1 MLLKVVKF
9 SLFMFDYDGD
19 ATTSAGM
26 SNEMKTFYSKQL
38 LKDAEPELVHE
49 QFCEKYPI
57 PQGNGKTIE
66 MRKFLSLPKAT
77 VPLTEG
83 VTPSPSHLNVVA
95 ITATVRQFG
104 TYVRST
110 DILRMTAID
119 PIIVET
125 NTALASNAART
136 IDSLTRDE
144 MLAGTNVFYG
154 GTRTSRAAITAT
166 DVLTVNMVLD
176 IVAELRANNAPT
188 FDGSYVA
195 IAHPYVLRDIMK
207 TSDWKDAHKYE
218 DSKAIF
224 HGEIGEYGGVRFVS
238 SSEAKV
244 WAPDEIS
251 DGIGRLTCKTAIQ
264 SSSTTVNVDETLTA
278 ATPTTA
284 IPVYIDGVANTITK
298 IERING
304 SDTGSKLTIGTAITS
319 LAVGDMVCGKGAGA
333 DGSAVFGVVFLGK
346 GAVGKTELAGGGIKS
361 IVKPLGSG
369 EDPLDQRGTIGWKAT
384 HVAKRLNEL
393 YMVRAEVG
401 SASSATA
408 VAN

>member
-1 MLLKVVKF
+1 MLKLVKF

-19 ATTSAGM
+19 ATTSVGM
-26 SNEMKTFYSKQL
+26 SAEMKTFYSKQL
-38 LKDAEPELVHE
+38 LKDAGPDLVHD

-83 VTPSPSHLNVVA
+83 VTPSPRHLKVVA
-95 ITATVRQFG
+95 INATVQQFG
-104 TYVRST
+104 DYVKRS
-110 DILRMTAID
+110 DILSMTTID
-119 PIIVET
+119 PLIVET
-125 NTALASNAART
+125 NTALASQAGRT
-136 IDSLTRDE
+136 LDTLTRDE

-154 GTRTSRAAITAT
+154 GTRTSRAAITAS
-166 DVLTVNMVLD
+166 DVLTPDMVLD

-188 FDGSYVA
+188 FEGSYVA
-195 IAHPYVLRDIMK
+195 ITHPYVLRDVMK
-207 TSDWKDAHKYE
+207 SDDWKDAHKYQ
-218 DSKAIF
+218 DSKSIF
-224 HGEIGEYGGVRFVS
+224 KGEVGEYGSARFVS
-238 SSEAKV
+238 SSEAKI
-244 WAPDEIS
+244 WAPAEIS
-251 DGIGRLTCKTAIQ
+251 DGIGRLTCKTAVE

-278 ATPTTA
+278 ATPSTA

-298 IERING
+298 IERISG

-319 LAVGDMVCGKGAGA
+319 LAVGDLVCGKGAGA

-346 GAVGKTELAGGGIKS
+346 GAVGKTELEGGGLQT
-361 IVKPLGSG
+361 IVKPLGAG
-369 EDPLDQRGTIGWKAT
+369 DDPLNQRATIGWKAT

-393 YMVRAEVG
+393 YMIRAEVG